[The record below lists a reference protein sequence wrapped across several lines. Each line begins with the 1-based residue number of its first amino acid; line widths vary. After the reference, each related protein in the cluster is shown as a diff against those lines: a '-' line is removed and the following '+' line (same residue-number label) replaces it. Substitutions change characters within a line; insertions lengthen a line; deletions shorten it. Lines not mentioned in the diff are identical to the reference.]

1 MSYIGNIKHNDVTH
15 LVASTLYG
23 TCTTSAADEI
33 KEVQCPSFDKLITGV
48 TIHVKFTN
56 SNTNTD
62 PKLKVNTTDAKFI
75 YKFSPNYAPGVSSN
89 TSWYPGSVV
98 SFTYDGTSWIMN
110 DHLDDTNTWTANNA
124 TTNGYVASPASAANV
139 GWVTN
144 SSGTPQ
150 WMDRWEY
157 DVAKS
162 GDLYTAIVNLG
173 WADDVYTN

>member
-1 MSYIGNIKHNDVTH
+1 MSYIGKVNYNGSH

-23 TCTTSAADEI
+23 TCETAASNPEKVVFCD
-33 KEVQCPSFDKLITGV
+33 SFDQLIQGV

-56 SNTNTD
+56 SNTSTD
-62 PKLKVNTTDAKFI
+62 PTLKVNTTDAKPI
-75 YKFSPNYAPGVSSN
+75 YKFGDFRPGNTGN

-124 TTNGYVASPASAANV
+124 TTNGYVTSPASAANV

-144 SSGTPQ
+144 SSGAPQ
-150 WMDRWEY
+150 WMDRWKY
-157 DVAKS
+157 DVAQS
-162 GDLYTAIVNLG
+162 GYLYNAIYDLG
-173 WADDVYTN
+173 WAEDVYTTN